1 MTLLVMIYSIFT
13 VFIGFCALMFLIL
26 TYISGKNIDYISYTP
41 HSESDVEY
49 TLRALLFMY
58 PNATIDTVEN
68 EISKRM
74 KLHSSRIITHQ
85 EI

>member
-1 MTLLVMIYSIFT
+1 MTLLVIIYSIFT
-13 VFIGFCALMFLIL
+13 VFIGFAALFFLIL
-26 TYISGKNIDYISYTP
+26 NYIFGKNIDYISYTP
-41 HSESDVEY
+41 RSESDVEY

-58 PNATIDTVEN
+58 PNATIHTEEN

-74 KLHSSRIITHQ
+74 KLQNRRIITHQ